1 MQLRQLEHFESVYR
15 LRSFTRAA
23 KEQYLSQSALSR
35 SIQALEDEL
44 GQRLF
49 DRTTH
54 EVEPTDAA
62 EALIGHAVDAV
73 SSANVMVE
81 TARLLR
87 DGDGGA
93 VAIGTG
99 PYPAQPLMTE
109 VVRRLS
115 TERPGLQVTVVG
127 GAASDLL
134 AALVRRELD
143 FVVCDTSK
151 AVESPLA
158 AEIDSSPLPAEP
170 LALVVG
176 AEHALVG
183 TDPTP
188 AQVAAHPFVLP
199 PPAPIGRRVLLRS
212 IDAGDRPPRV
222 PFYEVESTSACLD
235 VVQDQRS
242 VTLVPVSLA
251 RRECPRRGLAFRIAG
266 RGQLTHDG
274 VHVLRA
280 RTPSSSATLA
290 RDAVVA
296 EAAAIADDTRAW
308 RQAVGGGWQR

>member
-23 KEQYLSQSALSR
+23 QEQYLSQSALSR

-115 TERPGLQVTVVG
+115 T
-127 GAASDLL
+127 
-134 AALVRRELD
+134 
-143 FVVCDTSK
+143 
-151 AVESPLA
+151 
-158 AEIDSSPLPAEP
+158 
-170 LALVVG
+170 
-176 AEHALVG
+176 
-183 TDPTP
+183 
-188 AQVAAHPFVLP
+188 
-199 PPAPIGRRVLLRS
+199 
-212 IDAGDRPPRV
+212 
-222 PFYEVESTSACLD
+222 
-235 VVQDQRS
+235 
-242 VTLVPVSLA
+242 
-251 RRECPRRGLAFRIAG
+251 
-266 RGQLTHDG
+266 
-274 VHVLRA
+274 
-280 RTPSSSATLA
+280 
-290 RDAVVA
+290 
-296 EAAAIADDTRAW
+296 
-308 RQAVGGGWQR
+308 